1 MQSSY
6 GLEALRKMED
16 DVSSERDDISSEPD
30 DISSTEDCVSTTPTD
45 PPPPPTEPPTPEQ
58 EEAQARFVRRT
69 IRRYGYFCKP
79 LGYARKDRA
88 QLSRTPSRREDSI
101 DIPTSPT
108 VSMESDKESD
118 IPVTTHP

>member
-69 IRRYGYFCKP
+69 IRRYGYFSDCKP
-79 LGYARKDRA
+79 YARKDRA
-88 QLSRTPSRREDSI
+88 QLSSTPSRREDVI

-108 VSMESDKESD
+108 VSMESNKESD